1 MSSTG
6 TKYLLLVELKH
17 FFSELGL
24 SVSGFGE
31 TTTNA
36 NLGPFPV
43 STDKPCV

>member
-24 SVSGFGE
+24 SGFGE
-31 TTTNA
+31 TKTNA